1 MEEVNSKYKV
11 LFVCLGNICRSPAAH
26 GIFEHVVRE
35 KGMEDKIEVDSAGTY
50 SGHRG
55 ELPDRRMRN
64 AAMYRGYALTHRSR
78 PVSSLDFLDFDMII
92 AMDDQ
97 NYEDLMHLAPSV
109 EATHK
114 IRRMAEFFTTHKIS
128 YVPDPYYMGAEGFQ
142 LVLDLL
148 EEEHVNLGVVVD
160 VQEVYATTH
169 KLCDS
174 VDTVICT
181 LADICQDT
189 LVRHCV
195 ELLVVD
201 VAYTSLQRAH
211 SLQKTLLEGATY

>member
-1 MEEVNSKYKV
+1 MQRVTENTIEDIVNRSVNHKNMNTSNDLNINNKYKV

-26 GIFEHVVRE
+26 GIFEHFVRE
-35 KGMEDKIEVDSAGTY
+35 RGMEDRIEVDSAGTY

-148 EEEHVNLGVVVD
+148 EEGCLNLFN
-160 VQEVYATTH
+160 EIAI
-169 KLCDS
+169 KAES
-174 VDTVICT
+174 F
-181 LADICQDT
+181 
-189 LVRHCV
+189 
-195 ELLVVD
+195 
-201 VAYTSLQRAH
+201 
-211 SLQKTLLEGATY
+211 

>member
-1 MEEVNSKYKV
+1 MTELSNKYKV

-26 GIFEHVVRE
+26 GIFEHIVRDN
-35 KGMEDKIEVDSAGTY
+35 GMEGRIEVDSAGTY

-64 AAMYRGYALTHRSR
+64 AAVRRGYDLTHRSR
-78 PVSSLDFLDFDMII
+78 PVSALDFLDFDLII

-114 IRRMAEFFTTHKIS
+114 IRRMANYFTTHNIS
-128 YVPDPYYMGAEGFQ
+128 YVPDPYYMGREGFD

-148 EEEHVNLGVVVD
+148 EEACRNLF
-160 VQEVYATTH
+160 E
-169 KLCDS
+169 
-174 VDTVICT
+174 
-181 LADICQDT
+181 
-189 LVRHCV
+189 
-195 ELLVVD
+195 
-201 VAYTSLQRAH
+201 SLI
-211 SLQKTLLEGATY
+211 S

>member
-1 MEEVNSKYKV
+1 MTELSNKYKV

-26 GIFEHVVRE
+26 GIFEHIVRE
-35 KGMEDKIEVDSAGTY
+35 NGMEGRIEVDSAGTY

-64 AAMYRGYALTHRSR
+64 AAVRRGYDLTHRSR
-78 PVSSLDFLDFDMII
+78 PVSALDFLDFDLII

-114 IRRMAEFFTTHKIS
+114 IKRMANYFTTHNIS
-128 YVPDPYYMGAEGFQ
+128 YVPDPYYMGLEGFD

-148 EEEHVNLGVVVD
+148 EE
-160 VQEVYATTH
+160 A
-169 KLCDS
+169 CR
-174 VDTVICT
+174 T
-181 LADICQDT
+181 LF
-189 LVRHCV
+189 
-195 ELLVVD
+195 E
-201 VAYTSLQRAH
+201 SLI
-211 SLQKTLLEGATY
+211 S